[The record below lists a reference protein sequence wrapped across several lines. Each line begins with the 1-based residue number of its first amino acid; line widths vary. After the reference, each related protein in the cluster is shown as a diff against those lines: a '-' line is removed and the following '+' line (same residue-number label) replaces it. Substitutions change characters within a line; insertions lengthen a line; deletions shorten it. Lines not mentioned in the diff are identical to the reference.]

1 MNAEQFFHVLRS
13 AASLAGVNEITVFG
27 TSAVIPWLRGEAPEP
42 WPSME
47 LDLDLGSDELNTL
60 VDGAIGELSPFHET
74 HGVYAHAV
82 SAEVFTAPPRWK
94 ARSKLVNEPT
104 TGARV
109 RVPRPLDLAV
119 AKLVRGDEKDW
130 DFAAYVVRT
139 LDVTPEELED
149 GLEAVAEARP
159 PYAIPARAAR
169 ALVRAKLSPGA

>member
-13 AASLAGVNEITVFG
+13 AAALAGVREITVFG
-27 TSAVIPWLRGEAPEP
+27 TSAVIPWLPGEAPEL

-82 SAEVFTAPPRWK
+82 SVEVFTAPPKWK
-94 ARSKLVNEPT
+94 GRSKLITEPET
-104 TGARV
+104 RARV
-109 RVPRPLDLAV
+109 RVPRPLDVAV

-130 DFAAYVVRT
+130 DFAAYAVRT
-139 LDVTPEELED
+139 LGVTPAEIEA
-149 GLEAVAEARP
+149 GLEAVAASQPR
-159 PYAIPARAAR
+159 YAVPARNAK
-169 ALVRAKLSPGA
+169 ALVQAKLRR